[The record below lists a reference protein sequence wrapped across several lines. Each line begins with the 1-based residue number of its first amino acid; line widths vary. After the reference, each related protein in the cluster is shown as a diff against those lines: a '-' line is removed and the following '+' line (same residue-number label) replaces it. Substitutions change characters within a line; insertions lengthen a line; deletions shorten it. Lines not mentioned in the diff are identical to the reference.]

1 MHIFVALHITK
12 FKDVEIT
19 NFFCDPSQVLSLSCT
34 DTLIINILRYFGSTV
49 YGLLPISGI
58 LFSYYKILSTIL
70 RIPSSKGMDKALST
84 CGSHLSV
91 VCIYPG
97 TGLAVY
103 VGSTI
108 SPSPRNSAEACS
120 VIYAVATLLLNPF
133 IYSLRNRD
141 IKTAVRR
148 LWNGLV

>member
-1 MHIFVALHITK
+1 M
-12 FKDVEIT
+12 
-19 NFFCDPSQVLSLSCT
+19 N
-34 DTLIINILRYFGSTV
+34 
-49 YGLLPISGI
+49 
-58 LFSYYKILSTIL
+58 
-70 RIPSSKGMDKALST
+70 KALST

-141 IKTAVRR
+141 ITSA
-148 LWNGLV
+148 LWRICNRIL